1 MTLRH
6 MLPICRRSGA
16 DVSARVSMA
25 PGTIDAFA
33 ALQDKKF
40 VPLHFARRLTGR
52 NRTDPYNRILGVT
65 LAFVAGAIN
74 AGGFLAVQQYTSH
87 MTGIVSAMADNL
99 ALGQLAMVLAGL
111 GALLS
116 FMLGA
121 ACSAIMVNFARR
133 HNMHSEFAM
142 PLLLEALLLLIFGLM
157 GARLMG
163 VDGLFVPVTV
173 MLLCFMMG
181 LQNAVISKLSNA
193 EIRTTHVT
201 GLVTDIGIELGKLMY
216 WNRQLKPVGPSVLAN
231 RQRLGILTLLVAA
244 FFLGGVTGALGFQSV
259 GYISTVPLALLLV
272 LMAGMPAFD
281 DLRDLFDRARRPR

>member
-1 MTLRH
+1 
-6 MLPICRRSGA
+6 
-16 DVSARVSMA
+16 
-25 PGTIDAFA
+25 
-33 ALQDKKF
+33 
-40 VPLHFARRLTGR
+40 VPLHFARHLTGR
-52 NRTDPYNRILGVT
+52 HRTHQANQILGVT
-65 LAFVAGAIN
+65 LAFVVGAIH
-74 AGGFLAVQQYTSH
+74 AGGYLAVQQYTSH

-99 ALGQLAMVLAGL
+99 ALGQLTMVLVGL

-121 ACSAIMVNFARR
+121 ACSAIMVNYARR

-163 VDGLFVPVTV
+163 VEGLFVPVTV

-201 GLVTDIGIELGKLMY
+201 GLVTDIGIELGKLLY
-216 WNRQLKPVGPSVLAN
+216 WNRHPTPVGSSVLAN
-231 RQRLGILTLLVAA
+231 RQQLRILTLLVAA
-244 FFLGGVTGALGFQSV
+244 FFVGGVLGALGFQSV
-259 GYISTVPLALLLV
+259 GYSSTVPLALLLV
-272 LMAGMPAFD
+272 LMAGMPAVH
-281 DLRDLFDRARRPR
+281 DLREMFDRTRRPR